1 MHTLALQLAPVLA
14 AEKSKVPFY
23 IVGGLLVVWALTL
36 SLGLG
41 MRKPDFPGSVAGQRA
56 VIAISAVLV
65 LGAVSTAVLT
75 SSVPAK
81 GTVPP
86 TKTQELAPVP
96 SVSAPV
102 ESTTE
107 SAPAAAA
114 PAAAAPVAT
123 TGTPAPASSPS
134 PGKATTRLALAA
146 NPTGLLAYNTKQL
159 SAKAGI
165 VTIALTNASP
175 LEHDV
180 AVAEGTKVLGKTP
193 VFKGGTRTLTLNL
206 KPGKYVFYCTVPGHR
221 QAGMEG
227 TLTVSAAAAP
237 VATTGTPAPASSPSP
252 GKATTRLAL
261 AANPT
266 GLLAYNTKQLSAKAG
281 IVTIALT
288 NASPLEHDVAV
299 AEGTKVLGKT
309 PVFKGGTRTL
319 TLNLKPGKY
328 VFYCTVPGHRQAGM
342 EGTLTVS

>member
-14 AEKSKVPFY
+14 AEKSKVPFF
-23 IVGGLLVVWALTL
+23 IAGGLLVVWALTL

-41 MRKPDFPGSVAGQRA
+41 MRKPDFPGSLAGQRA
-56 VIAISAVLV
+56 VVAISGVLV
-65 LGAVSTAVLT
+65 LAAVSTAVLT

-86 TKTQELAPVP
+86 NKTQELAPVP

-102 ESTTE
+102 EQSASATE
-107 SAPAAAA
+107 SAPAAT
-114 PAAAAPVAT
+114 APVAT
-123 TGTPAPASSPS
+123 TPAPASSPS
-134 PGKATTRLALAA
+134 PSKATSRLALAA

-159 SAKAGI
+159 SAKAGT
-165 VTIALTNASP
+165 VTITMSNASP

-180 AVAEGTKVLGKTP
+180 AIAEGTKVLGKTP

-252 GKATTRLAL
+252 SKATTRLAL

-281 IVTIALT
+281 TVTIT
-288 NASPLEHDVAV
+288 MSNASPLEHDVAV
-299 AEGTKVLGKT
+299 AEGTKVLGQT

-319 TLNLKPGKY
+319 TLTLKPGKY